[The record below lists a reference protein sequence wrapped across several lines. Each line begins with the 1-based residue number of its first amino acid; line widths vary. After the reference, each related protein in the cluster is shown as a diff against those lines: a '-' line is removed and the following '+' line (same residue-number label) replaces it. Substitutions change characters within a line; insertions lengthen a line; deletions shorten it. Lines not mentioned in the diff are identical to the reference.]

1 MTPPPPTHYSWV
13 LNLIWGAK
21 SCTDTTLGAHDGRDA
36 KRRAPRSTRTSW
48 RRRGPRGKRPRPGH
62 QQDPR
67 DAPVFLSAVT
77 FSSSTG
83 YCAPRAAG
91 RPERAQRGP
100 GDYGAGARATPHR
113 ARPGTPAPGETGVA
127 CGGPALYFLL
137 PATPDP
143 PPPRPP
149 RTPHLLAPVTT
160 TTFRM
165 VSLPT
170 AEPRRGPATASG
182 AEESSHPTRPR
193 RRRCPIRARRGPRSP
208 RVIDSAL
215 GPPIAARRALPEPG
229 PGWGETTGLKE

>member
-1 MTPPPPTHYSWV
+1 MSSSVLGGMTPPTPPHCSWV
-13 LNLIWGAK
+13 LNLIWGAE
-21 SCTDTTLGAHDGRDA
+21 SCTDSTLGAHDGRDA
-36 KRRAPRSTRTSW
+36 KRRAPRSTRTSC

-77 FSSSTG
+77 FSSALVTVRLEPPDARS
-83 YCAPRAAG
+83 G
-91 RPERAQRGP
+91 RSE
-100 GDYGAGARATPHR
+100 D
-113 ARPGTPAPGETGVA
+113 PGTAGQGLRETPPGRAGDACSGGAGVA

-170 AEPRRGPATASG
+170 AEPRRGRATTSG
-182 AEESSHPTRPR
+182 AEESSHPPRPR
-193 RRRCPIRARRGPRSP
+193 RRRCPIRARRGPLRSRHRLRAGP
-208 RVIDSAL
+208 SNR
-215 GPPIAARRALPEPG
+215 GPPCAPGAGARVG
-229 PGWGETTGLKE
+229 